1 MTTTKKS
8 NSTITVSFYE
18 EDNKTIDAAYFQF
31 EDGWVTFKDSEHK
44 AIAAYPKNNV
54 TGIEFGK

>member
-8 NSTITVSFYE
+8 TITISFDDH
-18 EDNKTIDAAYFQF
+18 DNKTIEAAYFQF
-31 EDGWVTFKDSEHK
+31 EDGWVTFKTSEHK
-44 AIAAYPKNNV
+44 AVAAYPKNLV